1 MRTLFLQL
9 LLVATLGLGTA
20 AAQDGLSLMKV
31 ETGARASGMAGA
43 FVSIAG
49 DPLSPVYN
57 PASSVGTE
65 QFSVTFGYNSYWENI
80 NMGHG
85 YFISNLLNKMT
96 LHGGIRYAG
105 VSDLEG
111 RDSPTLDPDDFTT
124 FDANDISFKGGI
136 AYEITPRITA
146 GVAAGWYLEKISSY
160 RGSAFNVDLGLHA
173 RPTKDIALG
182 ASVTSLG
189 SDFTIEQ
196 TGQIRSR
203 DISLPTTYRVG
214 GSYTW
219 REYLGAADLVIVD
232 DEAHVHI
239 GAEGALHESFALRA
253 GYMAGYDTKNITAGA
268 SFTRR
273 NFTFDYAFVPYDNEL
288 GTAHL
293 FNLTIVL

>member
-1 MRTLFLQL
+1 MKFLCTLLIIGL
-9 LLVATLGLGTA
+9 LAFSGA
-20 AAQDGLSLMKV
+20 SAQDGLSLMKV

-43 FVSIAG
+43 FVSITG
-49 DPLSPVYN
+49 DPLGPIYN
-57 PASSVGTE
+57 PASSVGAEHFTA
-65 QFSVTFGYNSYWENI
+65 TFGYNSYWENI

-85 YFISNLLNKMT
+85 YFISNLLNNMT

-105 VSDLEG
+105 VNDLEG
-111 RDSPTLDPDDFTT
+111 RDAPTIDPNDFTT

-136 AYEITPRITA
+136 AYAITPKIAA
-146 GVAAGWYLEKISSY
+146 GISAGWYIEKISSY
-160 RGSAFNVDLGLHA
+160 RGSAFNVDLGLIA
-173 RPTKDIALG
+173 RPMPDLSLG
-182 ASVTSLG
+182 AAVTSLG
-189 SDFTIEQ
+189 SDFTIEE
-196 TGQIRSR
+196 TGQLRSR

-219 REYLGAADLVIVD
+219 REYLGAADIVVVD
-232 DEAHVHI
+232 DEAHLHL
-239 GAEGALHESFALRA
+239 GAEGILHESFALRA

-273 NFTFDYAFVPYDNEL
+273 NFTFDYAFVPYDNDL